1 MNYDNKK
8 YRYFIVTY
16 SHMPDGS
23 MNEAVRVDE
32 RVRKQDMLRANVI
45 LDFKEQRIEK
55 LRLADHN
62 RSMSEWNLVREYY
75 HEQHKD
81 LIDRLERDQL
91 PEQPHGET

>member
-1 MNYDNKK
+1 MNYDNKQ

-16 SHMPDGS
+16 SYQADGS
-23 MNEAVRVDE
+23 MNESVRVDE

-45 LDFKEQRIEK
+45 LDFKEKKIEK
-55 LRLADHN
+55 LRLAEHN

-81 LIDRLERDQL
+81 LIERLERDQ
-91 PEQPHGET
+91 QPAQ

>member
-1 MNYDNKK
+1 MNYYDNKK

-16 SHMPDGS
+16 SYQPDGS

-45 LDFKEQRIEK
+45 LDFKEKRIEK
-55 LRLADHN
+55 LRLAEHN
-62 RSMSEWNLVREYY
+62 RSMSEWDLVREYY

-81 LIDRLERDQL
+81 LIERLEKDSSQ
-91 PEQPHGET
+91 ES